1 MQRHH
6 VSAGNFYVGPEQ
18 PLILEA
24 YLGTCVGVAL
34 VDPEAGVGGL
44 GHFLLPEPVSLE
56 SAFQKEKYASSGMPL
71 LLNALYDAGAH
82 REGLKATLAGGAL
95 VGPVDDLDLN
105 LNIGGRTAEIAEGI
119 LRLEGIPIEKAETG
133 GFFSCSV
140 SLDMQTW
147 ACQIEPCGIESMAS
161 SRPASLPTPGDIDQA
176 LEQLKPVPQ
185 AALRIMRL
193 IEEEEYDLRTLA
205 GELRRDQVLSARTLR
220 LANSVMFASRNRIES
235 VDHALLYLGVN
246 LLVKFI
252 IAAALQD
259 FFTQSGSGYSL
270 CKGGL
275 YHHAVGTAVI
285 SEKLAMLTAAAK
297 PGLAYTAGLLH
308 DIGKVVLDQF
318 VAGASPLFYRRLIE
332 DKTTDF
338 TQAEQSLFGTT
349 HCEVG
354 HRLAKKWTFPD
365 SLAEAIRRH
374 HQPEQGDRYVELN
387 HIVYVANLIMSRF
400 HAGLELDRQ
409 DTGALAS
416 RLKAIGLLVNQ
427 LPQIV
432 DAIPLSV
439 FEPTPESAISR

>member
-18 PLILEA
+18 PLVLEA

-34 VDPEAGVGGL
+34 VDPDAGVGGI

-56 SAFQKEKYASSGMPL
+56 SSFQKEKYASSGMPL
-71 LLNALYDAGAH
+71 FLKALYDAGAR

-95 VGPVDDLDLN
+95 VGPVADLDLN
-105 LNIGGRTAEIAEGI
+105 LNIGGRTAEVAEQILKLQGIAI
-119 LRLEGIPIEKAETG
+119 DKAETG
-133 GFFSCSV
+133 GFFSCSI

-147 ACQIEPCGIESMAS
+147 ACRIEPCGVEKIADP
-161 SRPASLPTPGDIDQA
+161 RPASLPTPEQIDRA
-176 LEQLKPVPQ
+176 VEQLQPVPQ
-185 AALRIMRL
+185 AALKIMRL
-193 IEEEEYDLRTLA
+193 IDEEEYDIRTLA

-220 LANSVMFASRNRIES
+220 LANSVMFASPNRIES
-235 VDHALLYLGVN
+235 IDHALMYLGVN
-246 LLVKFI
+246 LLAKFV
-252 IAAALQD
+252 IAAAVED

-285 SEKLAMLTAAAK
+285 SEKLAKLTTAAK

-318 VAGASPLFYRRLIE
+318 VAGAAPLFYRRLIE
-332 DKTTDF
+332 DQTVDF

-349 HCEVG
+349 HSEAG
-354 HRLAKKWTFPD
+354 YRLAKKWTFPD
-365 SLAEAIRRH
+365 SLAEVIRHH
-374 HQPEQGDRYVELN
+374 HQPEQGGQNLELA
-387 HIVYVANLIMSRF
+387 HIVFVANVIMSGF
-400 HAGLELDRQ
+400 HAGLEMEKQ

-416 RLKAIGLLVNQ
+416 RLKVIGLSAKQ
-427 LPQIV
+427 FPQIV
-432 DAIPLSV
+432 DMIPLSV
-439 FEPTPESAISR
+439 FEAAPESAIGG

>member
-1 MQRHH
+1 MQHHH

-24 YLGTCVGVAL
+24 YLGTCVAVAL
-34 VDPEAGVGGL
+34 VDPGSGVGGL

-71 LLNALYDAGAH
+71 FLKALYDAGAH

-140 SLDMQTW
+140 SLDMQKW
-147 ACQIEPCGIESMAS
+147 ACQIEPCGVEKMER
-161 SRPASLPTPGDIDQA
+161 SRPALLPTPEDIDQA
-176 LEQLKPVPQ
+176 VEQLQPVPQ
-185 AALRIMRL
+185 TALRIMRL
-193 IEEEEYDLRTLA
+193 IDEDEYDLRTLA
-205 GELRRDQVLSARTLR
+205 GELRKDQVLSARTLR

-235 VDHALLYLGVN
+235 IDHALMYLGVN

-252 IAAALQD
+252 IAAAVQD

-285 SEKLAMLTAAAK
+285 SEKLAKLTAEAK

-318 VAGASPLFYRRLIE
+318 VAGAAPLFYRRLIE

-349 HCEVG
+349 HSEVG
-354 HRLAKKWTFPD
+354 YRLARKWTFPD
-365 SLAEAIRRH
+365 SLAEAIRHH
-374 HQPEQGDRYVELN
+374 HQPEQGDRNEELK
-387 HIVYVANLIMSRF
+387 HIVFVANLIMSRF
-400 HAGLELDRQ
+400 HAGLELEQ
-409 DTGALAS
+409 QGTGALAS
-416 RLKAIGLLVNQ
+416 RLKAIGLSVSQ
-427 LPQIV
+427 FPQIV
-432 DAIPLSV
+432 DMIPLSV
-439 FEPTPESAISR
+439 FEAAPESAISG